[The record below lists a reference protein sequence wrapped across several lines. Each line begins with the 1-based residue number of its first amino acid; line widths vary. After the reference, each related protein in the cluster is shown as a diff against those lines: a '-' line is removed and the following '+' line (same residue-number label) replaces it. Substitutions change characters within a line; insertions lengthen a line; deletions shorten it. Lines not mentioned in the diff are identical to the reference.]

1 MKLKTITVDS
11 VKIIPNLVANTEN
24 IKEDEDV
31 DIKDKE
37 MISTAS
43 DEHNDKDLNDDKI
56 DSIGEDSEVKYEEMK
71 ADDGVAADGDDDED
85 MDDGDSVLSE
95 LDHDD
100 DFADEEVKID
110 TKQRITVGKRGK
122 AKPSANKRVS

>member
-24 IKEDEDV
+24 VKDEDV
-31 DIKDKE
+31 DVKDKE
-37 MISTAS
+37 MTSTAG

-71 ADDGVAADGDDDED
+71 TDDDITADGDDDDEN
-85 MDDGDSVLSE
+85 MDDGDSILSE

-100 DFADEEVKID
+100 DFADEEFE
-110 TKQRITVGKRGK
+110 THRKQRVSGGKRGK